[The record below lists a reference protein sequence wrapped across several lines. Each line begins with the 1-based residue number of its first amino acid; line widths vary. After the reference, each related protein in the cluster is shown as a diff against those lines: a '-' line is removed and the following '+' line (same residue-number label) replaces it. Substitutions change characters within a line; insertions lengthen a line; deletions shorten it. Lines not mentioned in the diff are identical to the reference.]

1 MKSILLL
8 TSVSLLF
15 FTATCNNQTSND
27 NKSMDTTTSIEVE
40 GTIEAI
46 GMTSWQYG
54 THTLTNDED
63 FYALR
68 SKTVKL
74 DQYEGKTVTIV
85 AQKIDG
91 YPVDGGPEFLEVLKI
106 KD

>member
-1 MKSILLL
+1 MKLILLL
-8 TSVSLLF
+8 TSLTLFF
-15 FTATCNNQTSND
+15 FTATCNNQTSNE
-27 NKSMDTTTSIEVE
+27 KSMDTTTSIEVE

-91 YPVDGGPEFLEVLKI
+91 YPVDGGPEFLEVLRI

>member
-1 MKSILLL
+1 MKLIILL
-8 TSVSLLF
+8 TSVTLF
-15 FTATCNNQTSND
+15 FLTATCNNQTRN
-27 NKSMDTTTSIEVE
+27 NKSMDATTSSEVE
-40 GTIEAI
+40 GKIEAI

-54 THTLTNDED
+54 THTLTNDEN

-91 YPVDGGPEFLEVLKI
+91 YPGGPEFLEVLRI

>member
-8 TSVSLLF
+8 TSVSLFF

-27 NKSMDTTTSIEVE
+27 NKSMDTTTSMEVE

-91 YPVDGGPEFLEVLKI
+91 YPVDGGPEFLEVLRI

>member
-1 MKSILLL
+1 MKLILLL
-8 TSVSLLF
+8 TSVTLFF
-15 FTATCNNQTSND
+15 FTATCNNQTSNG
-27 NKSMDTTTSIEVE
+27 KSMDTTASIEVE

-54 THTLTNDED
+54 THTITNDED

>member
-1 MKSILLL
+1 MKLIILL

-27 NKSMDTTTSIEVE
+27 NKSMDTTTSIEVD

-54 THTLTNDED
+54 THTLTNDEN

>member
-1 MKSILLL
+1 MKLILFL
-8 TSVSLLF
+8 TSVTLFF
-15 FTATCNNQTSND
+15 FTATCNNQTSN
-27 NKSMDTTTSIEVE
+27 NKSMEAATSIEVE
-40 GTIEAI
+40 GKVEAI

-54 THTLTNDED
+54 THTLSNDKD

-68 SKTVKL
+68 SKAVNL
-74 DQYEGKTVTIV
+74 AQYEGKTVTIV

>member
-8 TSVSLLF
+8 INVSLFF

-27 NKSMDTTTSIEVE
+27 KSMDTTTSIEVE

-91 YPVDGGPEFLEVLKI
+91 YPVDGGPEFLEVLRI

>member
-1 MKSILLL
+1 MKFFLLL
-8 TSVSLLF
+8 TSVTLFF
-15 FTATCNNQTSND
+15 FTATCNNQTSNE
-27 NKSMDTTTSIEVE
+27 KSMDATTSIEVE
-40 GTIEAI
+40 GTIEPI

-54 THTLTNDED
+54 THTLTNDQD

-74 DQYEGKTVTIV
+74 EQYEGKTVTIV

>member
-1 MKSILLL
+1 MKLILLL
-8 TSVSLLF
+8 TSLTLFF
-15 FTATCNNQTSND
+15 FTATCNNQTSNE
-27 NKSMDTTTSIEVE
+27 KSMDTATSIEVE

-54 THTLTNDED
+54 THTLTNDEN

-74 DQYEGKTVTIV
+74 DQYEGKTVTII
-85 AQKIDG
+85 AQKIEG
-91 YPVDGGPEFLEVLKI
+91 YPVDGGPEFLEVLRI

>member
-8 TSVSLLF
+8 TSVSLFF
-15 FTATCNNQTSND
+15 FTATCNNQTSN
-27 NKSMDTTTSIEVE
+27 NKSMDATTSIEVE

-54 THTLTNDED
+54 THTLTNDEN

-91 YPVDGGPEFLEVLKI
+91 YPVDGGPEFLEVLSI